1 MKDSTMHLMD
11 NEILSRLPV
20 PEIREETFQHSYKQ
34 AHRREDIR
42 LKPPKLKPRYDT
54 NFNRDHTAH
63 AISFRGDDPEGVAD
77 SSLLGSTYNCSL
89 NETYFEQCFTR
100 VAKIGEGSFGEV
112 FKVRSKEDGLLYAVK
127 MSKQLFRSDLYRQER
142 LEEVRRYEQFSGH
155 KNCLKFY
162 RAWEQEDRLFMQM
175 ELCRESLDSY
185 LQRKRN
191 IPEEKIWS
199 ILLDLLLALKSLHD
213 RNLLHLDIK
222 LDNVLIGDD
231 DSCKLA
237 DFGLVIDVDRAN
249 KNQATEGDS
258 RYVAPEIMQGNFSKA
273 ADIFSL
279 GIAMLELSCYLELP
293 ANGPL
298 WQQLRSGVYPD
309 DFLQKISEELQ
320 HIIKDMMTPD
330 PHKRPTVDELLSNKR
345 FVTMLQRRRHWEL
358 VNNIK
363 QVLRKSRRLAWS
375 KLCNLKTTVF
385 KIFISILTIFR
396 FHEYPSDQCSDAYS
410 APNTVEK
417 KRPPHLRS
425 HLTTSTP
432 TMNSSKAK
440 ARIDFHFDED
450 IDFGQQHST
459 PYNNHL
465 SDNKMVNSTP
475 VIHNHSGF
483 RSRRDLTKTCFN
495 DNSEAISLDKST
507 FSYLDDCDSDEI
519 PSMRKPLDVSSV
531 RGKKLFSKFDEDTD

>member
-1 MKDSTMHLMD
+1 M
-11 NEILSRLPV
+11 
-20 PEIREETFQHSYKQ
+20 
-34 AHRREDIR
+34 
-42 LKPPKLKPRYDT
+42 KPPKLKPRYDT

-63 AISFRGDDPEGVAD
+63 AISFRGDDPDCVAD

-100 VAKIGEGSFGEV
+100 LAKIGEGSFGEV

-155 KNCLKFY
+155 KNCLRFY

-249 KNQATEGDS
+249 THQATEGDS

-298 WQQLRSGVYPD
+298 WQQLRSAVYPD
-309 DFLQKISEELQ
+309 DFLKKISDELQ
-320 HIIKDMMTPD
+320 TIIKDMMTPD
-330 PHKRPTVDELLSNKR
+330 PRERPTVDQLLSNKR
-345 FVTMLQRRRHWEL
+345 FVAMLQRRSHWEL
-358 VNNIK
+358 VHS
-363 QVLRKSRRLAWS
+363 V
-375 KLCNLKTTVF
+375 V
-385 KIFISILTIFR
+385 
-396 FHEYPSDQCSDAYS
+396 
-410 APNTVEK
+410 
-417 KRPPHLRS
+417 
-425 HLTTSTP
+425 ST
-432 TMNSSKAK
+432 
-440 ARIDFHFDED
+440 
-450 IDFGQQHST
+450 
-459 PYNNHL
+459 
-465 SDNKMVNSTP
+465 
-475 VIHNHSGF
+475 
-483 RSRRDLTKTCFN
+483 
-495 DNSEAISLDKST
+495 
-507 FSYLDDCDSDEI
+507 
-519 PSMRKPLDVSSV
+519 
-531 RGKKLFSKFDEDTD
+531 